1 MSARAKEPS
10 MTSEMQLEFAFEQY
24 IYDGRELVAVL
35 EHRADGWHVT
45 IGNREIGVCAD
56 RVAALRLVDNHAM
69 KKGPS
74 HV

>member
-1 MSARAKEPS
+1 MERTRQKEKVIPMSILRFS
-10 MTSEMQLEFAFEQY
+10 V
-24 IYDGRELVAVL
+24 YDGRELVAVL